1 MDRRSTAGG
10 ISANIARTISSS
22 ARVVMIQMPRI
33 PSPAT
38 SSRAASPGTAASA
51 DAVLRLPPEPCVYYP
66 EATVHREL
74 MRMVCPFMDALER
87 FYMAWSRQEAVVDQ
101 PPKHVFSRDGV
112 RGDWRVMPC
121 FVKQGWLSDDGV
133 IAAVKVIGTNE
144 EERVVADKISVGKA
158 LLLNSIDHH
167 VEAIFDVA
175 ALSSFRT
182 AAISVLAYKH
192 CAHPRE
198 DIVGLIGAG
207 RIGYYTAAILR
218 QWLDV
223 DQLLVHDCDDARQA
237 AFLEAVSGWFGR
249 SSRGMG
255 LDDVCRVSQSLFLAT
270 TSTFPLL
277 GADLGRTVRFISSVG
292 ADADNLS
299 ELEPDILDGRRIVS
313 ESTQNVSLGDLRR
326 WHELGLIGPRDIVPL
341 ATLMRESA
349 GGVSGRRPSVFIS
362 TGTAVQDAIVC
373 RFLHDALSGH
383 GGRELSA
390 EMPSRG

>member
-1 MDRRSTAGG
+1 
-10 ISANIARTISSS
+10 
-22 ARVVMIQMPRI
+22 MIQMPRI

-121 FVKQGWLSDDGV
+121 FVKQGWLSDEGV

-144 EERVVADKISVGKA
+144 EGRVVTDKISVGKA
-158 LLLNSIDHH
+158 LLLHPLDHH

-192 CAHPRE
+192 CGYQRG
-198 DIVGLIGAG
+198 DVVGLIGAG

-218 QWLDV
+218 HWLDI
-223 DQLLVHDCDDARQA
+223 DQLLVHDCNASRRA
-237 AFLEAVSGWFGR
+237 AFLEAFSGWFGR
-249 SSRGMG
+249 SARGLG
-255 LDDVCRVSQSLFLAT
+255 LDDVCRASQSLFLAT
-270 TSTFPLL
+270 TSTLPLL
-277 GADLGRTVRFISSVG
+277 GTDLGRTVRFISSVG

-299 ELEPDILDGRRIVS
+299 ELKPDILADRILVS
-313 ESTQNVSLGDLRR
+313 ESAQNMSLGDLRR
-326 WHELGLIGPRDIVPL
+326 WHELGLIGPHDIVPL
-341 ATLMRESA
+341 ATLIQGSSDAASPRM
-349 GGVSGRRPSVFIS
+349 PSVFIS
-362 TGTAVQDAIVC
+362 TGTAVQDALVC
-373 RFLHDALSGH
+373 RLLHDALSGR
-383 GGRELSA
+383 GGLELSA
-390 EMPSRG
+390 EMPSRD